1 MKALKS
7 LELLNKTL
15 FCDTNALKISNIIRF
30 ESKSTLDF
38 SNLASNLLK
47 KSQHHPP
54 PTPPPRPPPSS
65 YTFNSEIQYHRHL
78 SNSFDLINT
87 MVIDIEINLSCTN
100 ARKATVKDELSSRF
114 LKDGLQVLSKPINE
128 LCNRSVKLGHFTDS
142 CKISKLKPFFP
153 KSVQK

>member
-47 KSQHHPP
+47 KSQHNPPHPP
-54 PTPPPRPPPSS
+54 TPRPPPSS

-87 MVIDIEINLSCTN
+87 TVIDIEINLSCTN